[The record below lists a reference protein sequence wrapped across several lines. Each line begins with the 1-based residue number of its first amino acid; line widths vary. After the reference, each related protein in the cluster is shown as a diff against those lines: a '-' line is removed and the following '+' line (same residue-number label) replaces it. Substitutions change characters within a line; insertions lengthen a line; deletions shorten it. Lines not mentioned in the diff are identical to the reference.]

1 MAKRPLLERF
11 ALGYF
16 DKLSS
21 GAELRRDTRVHILD
35 AEERGQMRRIERSA
49 IAKSALAGALSSV
62 VSGAAEVYA
71 DQAFPA
77 AAGAAFNTLL
87 VYWGI
92 VLGATLVASIFEI
105 VYLYWDAL
113 KSVHRMAAAAGLPLR
128 TVEGEGIAVA
138 MARAALELPTPPNP
152 VLGVDPRRESS
163 RVRLA
168 LIALLY
174 KGKIALTTFL
184 LKVLIRRVVTRSAVR
199 MAMYLPFLLPFLAVP
214 VTALWNAVVTWYV
227 VRESRI
233 RALGPSAVQ
242 EAAAELLRDAPANGP
257 IREAMIRAV
266 ASSIVRTQDLH
277 PNLHELLLAVSA
289 GVPPG
294 SHLEVDSPQ
303 RFLELLPRLP
313 VEAQRAVLRLLS
325 VAAVID
331 GRLTSREKR
340 LVAEACAVT
349 GIEIPARDLEELRVA
364 FVSGDGFHAEVLDIL
379 VPSAAPP
386 APLAQ
391 AS

>member
-16 DKLSS
+16 DKLSA
-21 GAELRRDTRVHILD
+21 GAEIRRDTRVHLLD

-77 AAGAAFNTLL
+77 AAGAALNTLV

-113 KSVHRMAAAAGLPLR
+113 KSVHQMAAAAGLPLR

-168 LIALLY
+168 MIALLY

-199 MAMYLPFLLPFLAVP
+199 MAMYLPYLLPFLAVP

-242 EAAAELLRDAPANGP
+242 EAAAELLRNAPADGQT
-257 IREAMIRAV
+257 REAMIRAV

-289 GVPPG
+289 GVPPE
-294 SHLEVDSPQ
+294 SHPEVDSPQ
-303 RFLELLPRLP
+303 RFLELLSRLP

-340 LVAEACAVT
+340 LVGEACAVT
-349 GIEIPARDLEELRVA
+349 GIEIPPRDLEELRVA
-364 FVSGDGFHAEVLDIL
+364 FVSGDGFRAEVLDTL
-379 VPSAAPP
+379 VPSAASP

-391 AS
+391 AG